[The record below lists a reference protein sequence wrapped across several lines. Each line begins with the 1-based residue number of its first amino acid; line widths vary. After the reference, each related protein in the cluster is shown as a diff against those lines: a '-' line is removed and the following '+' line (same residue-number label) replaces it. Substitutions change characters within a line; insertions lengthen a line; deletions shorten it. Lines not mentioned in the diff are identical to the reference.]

1 MRRCC
6 CCISVHAG
14 SVILGIVAVV
24 LAGLEL
30 AVLIP
35 YLLGLEDFNPIGDNM
50 DQAKKIIE
58 ESLKDQ
64 NGIGLNET
72 MTAEIMRIFG
82 DYTYTALLTE
92 TILACIY
99 ALFAI
104 LMIAGVRSRV
114 RCLMVP
120 YLVYQMI
127 AFIIAVLAGIAI
139 TVGLFFVSAIMG
151 GIATGIVLIASFL
164 FLYFWLAVQTAFVE
178 IGNRDYMYS
187 PAPVK
192 PIYNPPGGGGNSW
205 QQPNAPQHF
214 QME

>member
-1 MRRCC
+1 MRRYC

-14 SVILGIVAVV
+14 SVILGIVAVI

-35 YLLGLEDFNPIGDNM
+35 YLLDLEGFNPIGNNM
-50 DQAKKIIE
+50 DTAKKIIE
-58 ESLKDQ
+58 ETLNDQLK
-64 NGIGLNET
+64 LNES
-72 MTAEIMRIFG
+72 M
-82 DYTYTALLTE
+82 TE
-92 TILACIY
+92 TIMDKFEDHTKTALITETVLAGIY

-104 LMIAGVRSRV
+104 LMIAGVKSRV
-114 RCLMVP
+114 RGLMVP
-120 YLVYQMI
+120 YLVYQMLT
-127 AFIIAVLAGIAI
+127 FIVCVLAGIAG
-139 TVGLFFVSAIMG
+139 TVGLFFVNAIMG
-151 GIATGIVLIASFL
+151 VIATGIVLVASFL
-164 FLYFWLAVQTAFVE
+164 FIYFWLAVQTAFVE

-205 QQPNAPQHF
+205 QTPNAPQHF

>member
-35 YLLGLEDFNPIGDNM
+35 YLLNLDGFNPIGHHM
-50 DQAKKIIE
+50 DTAEKILE
-58 ESLKDQ
+58 ETLKDQ
-64 NGIGLNET
+64 GHLNES
-72 MTAEIMRIFG
+72 MTEDIMGIFR
-82 DYTYTALLTE
+82 DYIGTALITE
-92 TILACIY
+92 TVLAGIY

-104 LMIAGVRSRV
+104 LMIAGVKSRV
-114 RCLMVP
+114 RGLMVP
-120 YLVYQMI
+120 YLVFQML
-127 AFIIAVLAGIAI
+127 AFIITVLAGIAI
-139 TVGLFFVSAIMG
+139 TVGLFFMSAIMG
-151 GIATGIVLIASFL
+151 GIATGIVLVASFL

-205 QQPNAPQHF
+205 QTPNAPQHF

>member
-64 NGIGLNET
+64 NGIGLNE
-72 MTAEIMRIFG
+72 
-82 DYTYTALLTE
+82 
-92 TILACIY
+92 
-99 ALFAI
+99 
-104 LMIAGVRSRV
+104 
-114 RCLMVP
+114 
-120 YLVYQMI
+120 
-127 AFIIAVLAGIAI
+127 
-139 TVGLFFVSAIMG
+139 
-151 GIATGIVLIASFL
+151 
-164 FLYFWLAVQTAFVE
+164 
-178 IGNRDYMYS
+178 
-187 PAPVK
+187 
-192 PIYNPPGGGGNSW
+192 
-205 QQPNAPQHF
+205 
-214 QME
+214 

>member
-6 CCISVHAG
+6 CCISVHVG
-14 SVILGIVAVV
+14 SVILGLVAVV

-35 YLLGLEDFNPIGDNM
+35 YLLDLEDFNPIGKHM
-50 DQAKKIIE
+50 DTAEKIIE
-58 ESLKDQ
+58 ETLKDNNLTQ
-64 NGIGLNET
+64 S
-72 MTAEIMRIFG
+72 MTDDIMAAFRDHIS
-82 DYTYTALLTE
+82 TALITE
-92 TILACIY
+92 TVLAGIY

-104 LMIAGVRSRV
+104 LMIAGVKSRV
-114 RCLMVP
+114 RCLMLP
-120 YLVYQMI
+120 YLIYQML
-127 AFIIAVLAGIAI
+127 AFIIAVLAGIAV
-139 TVGLFFVSAIMG
+139 TVGLFFMSAIMG
-151 GIATGIVLIASFL
+151 GIATGIVLVASFL
-164 FLYFWLAVQTAFVE
+164 FLYFWLAVQTAYVE

-205 QQPNAPQHF
+205 QTPNAPQHF

>member
-14 SVILGIVAVV
+14 SVILGIVAVI

-35 YLLGLEDFNPIGDNM
+35 YLLDLEEFNPIGNNM
-50 DQAKKIIE
+50 DTAKKIIE
-58 ESLKDQ
+58 ETLKDQ
-64 NGIGLNET
+64 LKLNES
-72 MTAEIMRIFG
+72 
-82 DYTYTALLTE
+82 LTE
-92 TILACIY
+92 TIMDEFENHKKTALITETVLAGIY

-104 LMIAGVRSRV
+104 LMIAGVKSRV
-114 RCLMVP
+114 RGLMVP
-120 YLVYQMI
+120 YLVYQMLT
-127 AFIIAVLAGIAI
+127 FIVTVLAGIAG
-139 TVGLFFVSAIMG
+139 TVGLFFVNIIMG
-151 GIATGIVLIASFL
+151 FIATGIVLVASFL
-164 FLYFWLAVQTAFVE
+164 FIYFWLAVQTAFVE

-205 QQPNAPQHF
+205 QTPNAPQHF